1 MRVRQNENVKADN
14 YLTGNFEAKSRV
26 YNESGVSLFKTT
38 LTVGK
43 NGWLLLKS
51 SLSLSKR
58 LSLGEELVEAHKG

>member
-1 MRVRQNENVKADN
+1 MCEKLKKCGLKKKTKLII
-14 YLTGNFEAKSRV
+14 YLTGNFEAEARV
-26 YNESGVSLFKTT
+26 NNESGVSLFETT

-58 LSLGEELVEAHKG
+58 WS